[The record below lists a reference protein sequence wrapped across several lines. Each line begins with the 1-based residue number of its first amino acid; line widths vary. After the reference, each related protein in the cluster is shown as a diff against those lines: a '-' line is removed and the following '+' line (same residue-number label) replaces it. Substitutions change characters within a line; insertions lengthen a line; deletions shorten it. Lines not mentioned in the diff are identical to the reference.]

1 MTLQKIVNPS
11 DQTQAFLP
19 LFVGENYQAFVKFMA
34 KSAESEER
42 QGFGQDLLQNLT
54 RYRDFDTFAD
64 GIVESGVLAVALS
77 EDEEEE
83 IVLES
88 GLGFPLT
95 NGVVLIGDEV
105 ILYRRREGDKL
116 VELQRAASATVVL
129 PSVTSLGKWADGPAA
144 NYATGSTVENISSL
158 FLAAMLSTIHESFTP
173 NIYADRVSNEVDR
186 SLLLQNIKDFYA
198 AKGTKASIQALF
210 KFIYGEADV
219 DVLYPGDLM
228 TRPSAGRWQQFL
240 IGTATP
246 FPVGLLGENG
256 ERYSNTAILGSKLEF
271 KDYVEGDKVSG
282 TAIVEFSN
290 ETVLPSGTSYTIYLD
305 ADSFEGEVDL
315 KKAETPTTILKRNL
329 LYYGSV
335 GTIAV
340 DVSTIT
346 VDSTNDFPESGV
358 IFIGAEAIRYTS
370 KSNNQFFGCTRAI
383 DGHGETHALGAVVYG
398 SKYAELTTASGVT
411 KVWMGALYRGI
422 SVSDGG
428 ILAKVDDTVDVGLP
442 GDTDYGDPI
451 LKSLQENTND
461 TLVTMTNTTDV
472 TDVSDVS
479 VGISAIYYNDDNVI
493 VESSGLPDYDIG
505 PFSTDGSVGPDLKGN
520 ASSTHIIPRRSDTFK
535 SYDGTRTSTGTG
547 RQGIYVDG
555 TPIAALRTGEKVI
568 SGKVTSVDVIA
579 GGRDYGTATA
589 VFEPEGAV
597 GTVTVT
603 SGVVT
608 GVEITT
614 NANYTEIPT
623 VRISEGEGALFDLTI
638 DQWGRLTNVE
648 IVSGGQ
654 YFFDVPRIVLDDE
667 SGSGLGAVLACSVDT
682 RGQINSVTIINPGL
696 DYRPSTTVIRTITP
710 GTGATVTANVET
722 YNINRVADV
731 ARSSTE
737 LKDSGNG
744 ILVSMNPGG
753 LKDTFAMAERP
764 TQLLAKI
771 DPDKSKHSPIIGWAY
786 DGNPIYGPRGYANS
800 IDDSDGIIPIAS
812 GYALQEDR
820 STVIPEGS
828 DAPGTLPPDVSE
840 YPMGTFV
847 EDFIYDPEN
856 AGVVGGILT
865 ELNQKLQDDPNSRN
879 IRYEFEFGDVVL
891 DRFNGRVCNTP
902 DFPADKYPNGVYC
915 YFTTVFG
922 EDGVYPYVIG
932 PEFRDVPASQNTIIY
947 NNRGDVIVSST
958 EGQANYSDSIVTYYQ
973 NNMKRLRSSSIP
985 RTPVDPIFDIKQVLP
1000 GGVDGVVC
1008 IEGSPDNASIRDTFY
1023 FNNKG
1028 TSGSGA
1034 SAIVD
1039 EIKGRVIRNAETKYI
1054 QTRLISHTQR
1064 INLEN
1069 DENAN
1074 SYVFTLGSEI
1084 LTKTGTKAQVINWSY
1099 DTKYLDVQV
1108 QTKRLVR
1115 FGDTF
1120 YDNKGTEIVIPASKF
1135 PNNVEFNSET
1145 TGARSTSA
1153 GWDEPNYESANPG
1166 DLWWSSRTGRLYIN
1180 YSDGDSAQWVTT
1192 QPSGTRSFYADTL
1205 DLPSLSTAETTQ
1217 SFSTPQSDTSI
1228 TISTMAPQE
1237 RADGTPNGAGDFWW
1251 STHTGM
1257 LYIWVVETA
1266 TDDETG
1272 LLKSNSQWVATDP
1285 TAAVA
1290 YETDQTTD
1298 TSILGTTPANV
1309 EVYTQRMNILVQEFR
1324 PYFMEDGSELV
1335 PGTLWWSPS
1344 TGKMYIYYTDADTS
1358 QWVVTNPTTTPTGP
1372 DGLDRIVANDGS
1384 SLDFITSLPYP
1395 LTERDFWFEENL
1407 YADSF
1412 EAGDIVDIRYGVPG
1426 GSLVERVRVTRKY
1439 SEKGKYRV
1447 QRFDNRID
1455 LVDGAQV
1462 DNISRYLY
1470 KVTCE
1475 TDHNLI
1481 KRDIVTFTGSG
1492 SDIIDGKQEV
1502 YRIGKQKKA
1511 QFTAVLVDDYV
1522 SEIII
1527 DDPGEG
1533 YKDRFYLTL
1542 SGGEGYGATAFA
1554 TVDEDTGSVT
1564 NTFVLTNGQNYTSAP
1579 TVSHNTELET
1589 NEFLILLEEDAG
1601 KAADTIEYT
1610 TKAVQ
1615 VFGTPSKI
1623 RMLSRG
1629 LGYLDMPEV
1638 VGLVRSEDI
1647 EAEVRPILEGT
1658 TVAGFNIIKP
1668 GVKYINPIVVID
1680 DITEAGSGATANAR
1694 VDENGRI
1701 ISVNIENPGENYV
1714 EPVVTIVES
1723 TGEYIATTSDIG
1735 RISEIVLVEP
1745 GSIVNADSVSYPEI
1759 LPPLRIVVH
1768 MTGGDFSPE
1777 EKVWQGRPD
1786 GDGQKLFTGEV
1797 VSYNPKNHVLT
1808 LTDIDGNIDTTEPL
1822 YGESTYSARVLSYDD
1837 SDFILSTKAFVKPE
1851 GRFIDGIGS
1860 PSDQGSVI
1868 QDSFYY
1874 QNFSYVIASPQERSD
1889 YFNIVN
1895 KVTHPAGNIMFS
1907 ELRIQSKVEVT
1918 PTAET
1923 AIIG

>member
-19 LFVGENYQAFVKFMA
+19 LFVGENYQTFVNFMA
-34 KSAESEER
+34 KGAESEER
-42 QGFGQDLLQNLT
+42 QGFGQDLLQNLN

-64 GIVESGVLAVALS
+64 GIVENSVLASGLT
-77 EDEEEE
+77 EDEVDE

-88 GLGFPLT
+88 GLGFPLI

-116 VELQRAASATVVL
+116 VELQRAASATVIL
-129 PSVTSLGKWADGPAA
+129 PSVSSDGKWADGPAA
-144 NYATGSTVENISSL
+144 NYVTGTSVENISSL
-158 FLAAMLSTIHESFTP
+158 FLSAMLSTIHESFTP
-173 NIYADRVSNEVDR
+173 NIYSDRVSEEVDR

-198 AKGTKASIQALF
+198 AKGTKASIQSLF
-210 KFIYGEADV
+210 KFIYGDADV

-228 TRPSAGRWQQFL
+228 TRPSSGKWQQFL

-271 KDYVEGDKVSG
+271 KDYVTGDKVTG
-282 TAIVEFSN
+282 TAVVEFSN
-290 ETVLPSGTSYTIYLD
+290 ETVLPDGTSYTLYLD

-315 KKAETPTTILKRNL
+315 RKAETQSTILKRNL

-383 DGHGETHALGAVVYG
+383 DGHGSTHAIGSVVYG
-398 SKYAELTTASGVT
+398 SKYAELTTASGIT

-422 SVSDGG
+422 AVSDGG
-428 ILAKVDDTVDVGLP
+428 ILANVDDTVDVGLP
-442 GDTDYGDPI
+442 GDTDYRDPI
-451 LKSLQENTND
+451 LNSLQENTND
-461 TLVTMTNTTDV
+461 TLVTMTNMTDV
-472 TDVSDVS
+472 TDVSDVT
-479 VGISAIYYNDDNVI
+479 VGISAIYYDEDNVY

-520 ASSTHIIPRRSDTFK
+520 ASSTHVIPRRSDTFK
-535 SYDGTRTSTGTG
+535 SYDGTRTATGTG
-547 RQGIYVDG
+547 RQGVYIDG
-555 TPIAALRTGEKVI
+555 TPIAALRTGGKVI

-597 GTVTVT
+597 GRVTVV

-608 GVEITT
+608 RVEITT

-623 VRISEGEGALFDLTI
+623 VRISEGEGALFDLAF

-654 YFFDVPRIVLDDE
+654 YFFDVPRLVLDDE
-667 SGSGLGAVLACSVDT
+667 SGSGIGAVLACSVSK
-682 RGQINSVTIINPGL
+682 GQIEEVTIINPGL
-696 DYRPSTTVIRTITP
+696 DYRPSTTTIRTITP
-710 GTGATVTANVET
+710 GTGAEVTANVET
-722 YNINRVADV
+722 YNLNRVGDV
-731 ARSSTE
+731 ARSTTE

-753 LKDTFAMAERP
+753 PKDTFAIAERP
-764 TQLLAKI
+764 SNLLAEI
-771 DPDKSKHSPIIGWAY
+771 DPNKSKHSPIIGWAY
-786 DGNPIYGPRGYANS
+786 DGNPIYGPRGYTNS
-800 IDDSDGIIPIAS
+800 VDDSDGVIPIAS
-812 GYALQEDR
+812 GYALQENR

-828 DAPGTLPPDVSE
+828 DAPGTLPPDEAE
-840 YPMGTFV
+840 YPMGTFI
-847 EDFIYDPEN
+847 EDYIYDPEN
-856 AGVVGGILT
+856 AGVVGYILT
-865 ELNQKLQDDPNSRN
+865 ELNQRLQDDPDSRN
-879 IRYEFEFGDVVL
+879 IRYQFEFGDVVL
-891 DRFNGRVCNTP
+891 DKFNGRVCNTP

-915 YFTTVFG
+915 YFTTIFG
-922 EDGVYPYVIG
+922 DIGVYPYVIG
-932 PEFRDVPASQNTIIY
+932 PEFRDVPTSQNTIIY

-958 EGQANYSDSIVTYYQ
+958 EGQANYSDSVVTYYQ
-973 NNMKRLRSSSIP
+973 KNMKRLRSSSIP
-985 RTPVDPIFDIKQVLP
+985 RLPVEPIFDITQVLP
-1000 GGVDGVVC
+1000 GGVNGVVC
-1008 IEGSPDNASIRDTFY
+1008 IDGSPDNASVRDTFY
-1023 FNNKG
+1023 FNNEG

-1034 SAIVD
+1034 AAIVD
-1039 EIKGRVIRNAETKYI
+1039 ELKGRVIETAETKFI

-1069 DENAN
+1069 DENAD
-1074 SYVFTLGSEI
+1074 SYVFTRGSEI
-1084 LTKTGTKAQVINWSY
+1084 LTQLGTRATVINWSY
-1099 DTKYLDVQV
+1099 ETKYLDVQV

-1120 YDNKGTEIVIPASKF
+1120 FDNKGASITIPTSKF
-1135 PNNVEFNSET
+1135 PNNVAFSSET
-1145 TGARSTSA
+1145 TGGRSTFA
-1153 GWDEPNYESANPG
+1153 GWDEPDYDSANPG

-1192 QPSGTRSFYADTL
+1192 QPSGSRSFYADTP
-1205 DLPSLSTAETTQ
+1205 DLPSLSTTETTQ
-1217 SFSTPQSDTSI
+1217 SFATPQSETSI

-1237 RADGTPNGAGDFWW
+1237 RADGTPNHSGDFWW

-1266 TDDETG
+1266 TDDDTG
-1272 LLKSNSQWVATDP
+1272 LQRNNSQWVATDP

-1290 YETDQTTD
+1290 YDTDQGTD
-1298 TSILGTTPANV
+1298 LSILGVTPANAD
-1309 EVYTQRMNILVQEFR
+1309 VYTERVNILVQEFR

-1335 PGTLWWSPS
+1335 PGTLWWSPA

-1358 QWVVTNPTTTPTGP
+1358 QWVVTNPTTVQTGP
-1372 DGLDRIVANDGS
+1372 DGLDRIIADDGS
-1384 SLDFITSLPYP
+1384 SLDFITILPYP
-1395 LTERDFWFEENL
+1395 QEEREFWFEENL
-1407 YADSF
+1407 YVEDF
-1412 EAGDIVDIRYGVPG
+1412 EPGDIVDIRYGVPG
-1426 GSLVERVRVTRKY
+1426 SALVERVRIIAKT
-1439 SEKGKYRV
+1439 SDKGKYKV
-1447 QRFDNRID
+1447 QRFDARID

-1462 DNISRYLY
+1462 NNVSRYLY
-1470 KVTCE
+1470 KVTCD
-1475 TDHNLI
+1475 TDHNLL
-1481 KRDIVTFTGSG
+1481 KRDLVNFTGSG
-1492 SDIIDGKQEV
+1492 STVIDGEQEV
-1502 YRIGKQKKA
+1502 YRIGKEKKA
-1511 QFTAVLVDDYV
+1511 SFTAVLTDDYV
-1522 SEIII
+1522 SSITI

-1533 YKDRFYLTL
+1533 YDERFYLTL
-1542 SGGEGYGATAFA
+1542 SGGEGYGATAVAF
-1554 TVDEDTGSVT
+1554 VDEDTGSVT
-1564 NTFVLTNGQNYTSAP
+1564 STFVLTNGQNYTSPP

-1589 NEFLILLEEDAG
+1589 REFMILIEEDAG
-1601 KAADTIEYT
+1601 VGADGIAYT
-1610 TKAVQ
+1610 TKAPQ
-1615 VFGTPSKI
+1615 VYGTPSKI
-1623 RMLSRG
+1623 RMLSQG

-1638 VGLVRSEDI
+1638 VGLVRSEDT
-1647 EAEVRPILEGT
+1647 EAEVRPILQGT
-1658 TVAGFNIIKP
+1658 TVAGFNI
-1668 GVKYINPIVVID
+1668 VKAGINYMDPIVVID
-1680 DITEAGSGATANAR
+1680 DITEAGSGATATAR
-1694 VDENGRI
+1694 TDENGRI
-1701 ISVNIENPGENYV
+1701 ISVTIQNPGENYV

-1723 TGEYIATTSDIG
+1723 TGEYIATTVDIA

-1759 LPPLRIVVH
+1759 LPPLRIVVA
-1768 MTGGDFSPE
+1768 MTGGDFTPE
-1777 EKVWQGRPD
+1777 EKVWQGQAD
-1786 GDGQKLFTGEV
+1786 GDGKRLFNAEV

-1808 LTDIDGNIDTTEPL
+1808 LTDIDGDIDTTEPL

-1837 SDFILSTKAFVKPE
+1837 ADFVLSTEAFVKPE
-1851 GRFIDGIGS
+1851 GRFVDGIGS
-1860 PSDQGSVI
+1860 PSDKGSVI
-1868 QDSFYY
+1868 QDSYFY
-1874 QNFSYVIASPQERSD
+1874 QNFSYVIASSQERSN

-1895 KVTHPAGNIMFS
+1895 KTTHPAGNIMFS
-1907 ELRIQSKVEVT
+1907 ELRLESRVELNT
-1918 PTAET
+1918 TAET